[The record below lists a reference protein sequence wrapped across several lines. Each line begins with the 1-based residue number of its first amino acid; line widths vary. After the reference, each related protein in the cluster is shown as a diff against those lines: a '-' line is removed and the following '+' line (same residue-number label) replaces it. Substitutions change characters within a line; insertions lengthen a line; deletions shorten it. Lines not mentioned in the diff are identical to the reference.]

1 MEANRMTAY
10 PNQIEDVIEVENFTI
25 NGSFAIYDIYGHKI
39 DNVQFN
45 LKNNGITLMIQN
57 LTSGVYYLR
66 TENDYLLFVKN

>member
-1 MEANRMTAY
+1 MTAY